1 MSKASEEY
9 SKEFDSMHGDNTPDL
24 STSKAEQVAL
34 ERFPVDMTRIPDKV
48 TKFYELQNKMH
59 HYKWLCDIAR
69 EYKSMIDCIK
79 REKEFF
85 IIYGFSYSARS
96 DIRTFKVNPH
106 RTIPYSFIKDGLSA
120 ALADI
125 EKEIAE
131 EEKELKD
138 WL

>member
-1 MSKASEEY
+1 MTKAEEY

-24 STSKAEQVAL
+24 PASKAERAAL
-34 ERFPVDMTRIPDKV
+34 ERFPVDMTRIPDKA
-48 TKFYELQNKMH
+48 TKFYELQNKMY
-59 HYKWLCDIAR
+59 HYKWLCNIAR
-69 EYKSMIDCIK
+69 EYKSMIDCIE

-85 IIYGFSYSARS
+85 IVYGFSYSARG
-96 DIRTFKVNPH
+96 DITTFNVNPH
-106 RTIPYSFIKDGLSA
+106 RTIPYSFIRDGLSA